1 MAARSDR
8 PSPLRIGPQRLGE
21 LQLAVLDVLWSS
33 GSWHSPAEV
42 REALGSNRA
51 YTTIMTVLS
60 RLARHGFVDR
70 RPHANGF
77 EYRAARSRGEFGSE
91 RLLSLLSEAGDPDAT
106 LARFVAHLDPD
117 ELAALRTAIE
127 ELGGTRGA

>member
-1 MAARSDR
+1 MLR
-8 PSPLRIGPQRLGE
+8 PAPLRIGPQRLGE
-21 LQLAVLDVLWSS
+21 LQSAVLDVLWSD
-33 GSWHSPAEV
+33 GGWHSPAEV

-60 RLARHGFVDR
+60 RMARQGFVDR
-70 RPHANGF
+70 RLHGNGF
-77 EYRAARSRGEFGSE
+77 QYRATRSRGEFGSE
-91 RLLSLLSEAGDPDAT
+91 RLLSVLSEAGDPGAT

-127 ELGGTRGA
+127 KTAGAHGA